1 MAVHIAT
8 GYLANILVWLD
19 TLRYAKIYYNNK
31 TLVQDQL
38 NSTEISIHWNY
49 WSYFQTIDLVASS
62 QIVLICKWNIANLYI
77 PIKSIDID
85 IAFVPGVKTIFKIL
99 TFQIVTWSLLNI
111 SIFISCD

>member
-8 GYLANILVWLD
+8 GYLANVLVWLD

-38 NSTEISIHWNY
+38 NSTERSIHWNY

-77 PIKSIDID
+77 PI
-85 IAFVPGVKTIFKIL
+85 AFVPGVKTIFKIL
-99 TFQIVTWSLLNI
+99 IFQIVTWSLLNI